1 MAREITIMKLLKHKN
16 ILRLYDIYENEEKI
30 FLILDLYEGGDLY
43 GYLTQQGARPLDEA
57 LLLFKQ
63 IISGVEY
70 CHKCMI
76 VHRDLK
82 PENLLLSADKKAL
95 VISDFGL
102 STGMQGSRN
111 LLKTR
116 CGTVHYISPEVA
128 KGDLYV
134 GMASDVW
141 SMGIILYA
149 MVTATLPFDGP
160 NSVAVLKKIVRGE
173 FHMPAHLPK
182 ELQDLI
188 RLMLTLDPK
197 GRITIQQIKQHPWY
211 LGLPDE
217 TPRTPTGQ
225 DLPEEPYIVD
235 IKELKENS
243 DVISNLKLLG
253 WEESE
258 LMNELLDTKMTM
270 AKTFYKLLIEHKN
283 LPMEEDEPKIQKVM
297 RRRSIGA
304 SAIRGSRIGVTADPS
319 KPEVKSKT
327 TKRASQ
333 RASVRRSVNVEKR
346 STQEEEHAP
355 KARKQNSQNSQ
366 SSNNPLANSG
376 SAISVTTSS
385 TPSKS
390 TSKNVVWG
398 VSPTLEPEAKKYEVE
413 SNKSVTQLLEALK
426 HCFADL
432 GQYDIS
438 AKQTKN
444 GIKVKARK
452 SGKRHGH
459 PVVTVN
465 LLQREGETSV
475 ILKGGKSK
483 EEFKELAKKVEETLV
498 V

>member
-1 MAREITIMKLLKHKN
+1 
-16 ILRLYDIYENEEKI
+16 
-30 FLILDLYEGGDLY
+30 
-43 GYLTQQGARPLDEA
+43 
-57 LLLFKQ
+57 
-63 IISGVEY
+63 
-70 CHKCMI
+70 
-76 VHRDLK
+76 
-82 PENLLLSADKKAL
+82 
-95 VISDFGL
+95 
-102 STGMQGSRN
+102 
-111 LLKTR
+111 
-116 CGTVHYISPEVA
+116 
-128 KGDLYV
+128 
-134 GMASDVW
+134 
-141 SMGIILYA
+141 
-149 MVTATLPFDGP
+149 
-160 NSVAVLKKIVRGE
+160 
-173 FHMPAHLPK
+173 MPAHLPK

-225 DLPEEPYIVD
+225 DAPEEPYIVD
-235 IKELKENS
+235 IKDLKEHT
-243 DVISNLKLLG
+243 DGISNLKLLG

-283 LPMEEDEPKIQKVM
+283 LPMDDDEPKIQKVM

-304 SAIRGSRIGVTADPS
+304 SAFRGSRIGVVADIP
-319 KPEVKSKT
+319 KPEVKSRSQ
-327 TKRASQ
+327 KRASQ
-333 RASVRRSVNVEKR
+333 RAAVRRSVNVDKR
-346 STQEEEHAP
+346 STNEDEHPP
-355 KARKQNSQNSQ
+355 KARKTGSANSQ
-366 SSNNPLANSG
+366 SSNSPLTNST
-376 SAISVTTSS
+376 SSISVTNSS
-385 TPSKS
+385 TPSK
-390 TSKNVVWG
+390 TPSKNVVWG
-398 VSPTLEPEAKKYEVE
+398 VSPTLEPEAKKFEVE

-465 LLQREGETSV
+465 LLQQREGETSV